1 MLQAVCFDYFNTCT
15 SAVRR
20 GNAHRRTAE
29 VLGVDPAA
37 WVELLDR
44 TYDER
49 IRGAYGGHF
58 AGLRRLCT
66 ELGVE
71 PTTAQLRAAVELRRA
86 ALRDDAPLRPETI
99 PVLRALRAAGV
110 RIAIVSD
117 CWFEL
122 PLYLPCSPLAG
133 VYDVAVY
140 SVQVGHA
147 KPHPAMYAT
156 ACDLLDVDPGRCL
169 YVGDGGGRELT
180 GAARYGLTAVQLQAP
195 DLGEHLTFD
204 AEPDW
209 RGAAVESLAEVLE
222 LVRAI
227 RRVSAPM
234 LVA

>member
-1 MLQAVCFDYFNTCT
+1 VIEAICFDYFNTCT

-20 GNAHRRTAE
+20 GHGHRRTAE
-29 VLGVDPAA
+29 LLGVDPADWLA
-37 WVELLDR
+37 LLDR

-49 IRGAYGGHF
+49 ARGAYGSHF
-58 AGLRRLCT
+58 AGLRRLCG

-71 PTTAQLRAAVELRRA
+71 PSTAQLRAACELRLA
-86 ALRDDAPLRPETI
+86 TLQDDAPLRPEAL

-122 PLYLPCSPLAG
+122 PMILPRSPLA
-133 VYDVAVY
+133 DVIDAAVY
-140 SVQVGHA
+140 SSQVGHT
-147 KPHPAMYAT
+147 KPHPSMYAT
-156 ACDLLDVDPGRCL
+156 ACALLDVPPARCL

-180 GAARYGLTAVQLQAP
+180 GASRYGLTAVQLRAP
-195 DLGEHLTFD
+195 DLVGHLTFH

-209 RGAAVESLAEVLE
+209 RGAFVGSLEEVPD
-222 LVRAI
+222 LVG
-227 RRVSAPM
+227 APM